1 MFMDFLYALQNIRN
15 PVLDVVFNAFTMLG
29 EQYFV
34 IILFCWL
41 AWCKD
46 KEFAHKT
53 GFAFCLGMGINQVLK
68 LVFCVQRPWVLDSR
82 IEPNESALEEATGYS
97 FPSGHT
103 QSGITVFG
111 CLALRF
117 RTLAFRIFCVIC
129 AVMIGVSRMYLGVHT
144 PADVLTSFA
153 IGVAVIFITEWLYN
167 ICVKHD
173 VATLVFGGVISLLMV
188 AFALLKPYPT
198 YHAPE
203 YAFDCVKIAGAIGGF
218 VAGWFLE
225 RRFVNYKPQG
235 NNVIKTIVGLGVLIV
250 LKVLFKK
257 AFEQTCFVMYIQ
269 NFVLIFWCVFA
280 YPWIMNKAKNR
291 L

>member
-1 MFMDFLYALQNIRN
+1 
-15 PVLDVVFNAFTMLG
+15 MLG
-29 EQYFV
+29 
-34 IILFCWL
+34 IIRIVVV
-41 AWCKD
+41 WCIIVAGVS
-46 KEFAHKT
+46 E
-53 GFAFCLGMGINQVLK
+53 GIWGLMQVYG

-173 VATLVFGGVISLLMV
+173 VATLVIGGVISIFMV
-188 AFALLKPYPT
+188 AFALG
-198 YHAPE
+198 
-203 YAFDCVKIAGAIGGF
+203 I
-218 VAGWFLE
+218 
-225 RRFVNYKPQG
+225 
-235 NNVIKTIVGLGVLIV
+235 TIS
-250 LKVLFKK
+250 
-257 AFEQTCFVMYIQ
+257 
-269 NFVLIFWCVFA
+269 
-280 YPWIMNKAKNR
+280 P
-291 L
+291 

>member
-1 MFMDFLYALQNIRN
+1 MDFLYALQNIRN

-68 LVFCVQRPWVLDSR
+68 LIFCVQRPWVLDSR
-82 IEPNESALEEATGYS
+82 IEPNESALEDATGYS

-111 CLALRF
+111 CLVLRY
-117 RTLAFRIFCVIC
+117 RALAFRIFCVFC

-153 IGVAVIFITEWLYN
+153 IGVAVVFVTEWLYN

-173 VATLVFGGVISLLMV
+173 VATLVFGGVISILVV

-198 YHAPE
+198 YHSPE

-218 VAGWFLE
+218 VVGWFLE

-235 NNVIKTIVGLGVLIV
+235 NNVIKTIVGIAVLIL

-257 AFEQTCFVMYIQ
+257 AFEQTYFIMYIQ
-269 NFVLIFWCVFA
+269 NFVLILWCVFV
-280 YPWIMNKAKNR
+280 YPFIIKITKIR

>member
-68 LVFCVQRPWVLDSR
+68 LIFCVQRPWVLDNR

-111 CLALRF
+111 CLVLRY
-117 RTLAFRIFCVIC
+117 RALAFRIFFVFC

-167 ICVKHD
+167 ICIKHD
-173 VATLVFGGVISLLMV
+173 VATLVFGGVISILMV

-198 YHAPE
+198 YHSPE

-218 VAGWFLE
+218 VVGWFLE

-235 NNVIKTIVGLGVLIV
+235 NNAIKTIVGIIVLIL

-257 AFEQTCFVMYIQ
+257 AFEQTYFIMYIQ
-269 NFVLIFWCVFA
+269 NFVLILWCVFV
-280 YPWIMNKAKNR
+280 YPFIIKITKNR